1 LSGVILKTFTIMAVA
16 FFWLTS
22 HVSGLDGLQKC
33 GCAQTKSAKFREA
46 ALSGLDDLL
55 EKAERSRDIYGFK
68 ADDHLGQA
76 DLGEPIP
83 IYTVNGEEA
92 GNYLQGQEIE
102 PLLQESGH
110 WLVPVRV
117 DGSFRAFIEVYKTRT
132 NTFVAKTGSLT
143 AARVW
148 KKIIKRWPPEKN
160 FHPKLVIRSDVPGY
174 FFTIPEIDP
183 QNMTDIVQI
192 TSEVDKPAMLSPAL
206 VILHSWR

>member
-1 LSGVILKTFTIMAVA
+1 MAVA

-22 HVSGLDGLQKC
+22 HVSGLDSLKKYAC
-33 GCAQTKSAKFREA
+33 PQTKSAKFQEA
-46 ALSGLDDLL
+46 ALSGLDALL
-55 EKAERSRDIYGFK
+55 DKAERSRDIYGFK

-83 IYTVNGEEA
+83 VYTVNGEDA
-92 GNYLQGQEIE
+92 GNYSVGQEIE
-102 PLLQESGH
+102 PLLQESGR

-117 DGSFRAFIEVYKTRT
+117 DGSFRAFIEVDKTPT
-132 NTFVAKTGSLT
+132 NTFVARTGSLT

-160 FHPKLVIRSDVPGY
+160 FHPRLVIRRDIPGY

-183 QNMTDIVQI
+183 QNMTDIVQFV
-192 TSEVDKPAMLSPAL
+192 SEVDRPTTLSPAV